1 MQESLCEKWF
11 LQHFYGYRCNV
22 AGYRFYGLG
31 DLEGIATTYP
41 RLIALASLSLC
52 YALGFDLACSFA
64 HHTISTF
71 SVIAKVGGSTLAII
85 TFFFIPVGGRDGKR

>member
-41 RLIALASLSLC
+41 LEAHCFGFAVYKLC
-52 YALGFDLACSFA
+52 FR
-64 HHTISTF
+64 
-71 SVIAKVGGSTLAII
+71 
-85 TFFFIPVGGRDGKR
+85 P